1 MSKIYSRHLFNEEQQ
16 FSQDKSTVIF
26 LQNWAFPSKF
36 VCMAKI
42 KYEMDMFNLD
52 DNGAVYEIMIMDDFG
67 MEKPTTI
74 KSELISD
81 FVWFEP
87 SKISEEV
94 KYI

>member
-1 MSKIYSRHLFNEEQQ
+1 
-16 FSQDKSTVIF
+16 
-26 LQNWAFPSKF
+26 
-36 VCMAKI
+36 MAKI

-81 FVWFEP
+81 FVSFEP